1 MDKQQTILKQVV
13 SYDTNQ
19 SILPTKLAS
28 YFLKYAIKLDFGPQ
42 LLAIS
47 VFDIVSNYAKL
58 DFGPQLLAISVF
70 DIVSNYAKL
79 DLGPKLLVISVFDT
93 ASSS

>member
-1 MDKQQTILKQVV
+1 VDKQQTILKQV

-28 YFLKYAIKLDFGPQ
+28 YFPNYANLDLGPQ

-47 VFDIVSNYAKL
+47 VFDPA
-58 DFGPQLLAISVF
+58 
-70 DIVSNYAKL
+70 SNYAKL